1 MQNSLPPATQV
12 HLDVEGEVARVTF
25 SGERGIQIL
34 GAETRAALNSVLDDL
49 ESLSNL
55 RVVLFQGTGRTFIA
69 GANIHEFLDLDEQ
82 RAREL
87 IQAGQKMMTRISN
100 LPAITIA
107 AINGACAGG
116 GFELSLACDYRF
128 AIKNVK
134 IGLPETTLGL
144 LPCWG
149 GTIRTTLMFGSAIAT
164 RLILTGELLSAKQA
178 KKLGIVHELCEEEDW
193 ADFIKQWIATLLSR
207 GPTAQREAKRLI
219 QKTERTISQLEM
231 GHGDELNAFLA
242 IVHSG
247 ELQTGAQAFLDK
259 TKPIW
264 S

>member
-1 MQNSLPPATQV
+1 MRNPSSPTTQV

-34 GAETRAALNSVLDDL
+34 GSETRAALNSVLDDL
-49 ESLSNL
+49 EKLAHL

-69 GANIHEFLDLDEQ
+69 GADIHEFLDLDEQ

-87 IQAGQKMMTRISN
+87 IRGGQEMMTRISN

-128 AIKNVK
+128 AKKNAK

-149 GTIRTTLMFGSAIAT
+149 GTIRSTLMFGSAIAT

-178 KKLGIVHELCEEEDW
+178 KKLAIVHEICE
-193 ADFIKQWIATLLSR
+193 ADEWQDFLTQWIATILSR

-219 QKTERTISQLEM
+219 RKTEQTISQLEL
-231 GHGDELNAFLA
+231 GLSDELNALLV
-242 IVHSG
+242 ILDSG
-247 ELQTGAQAFLDK
+247 ELQIGAQAFLDK
-259 TKPIW
+259 TKPVW

>member
-1 MQNSLPPATQV
+1 MKKSSPATQV
-12 HLDVEGEVARVTF
+12 YLDVEGEVARVTF

-34 GAETRAALNSVLDDL
+34 GAETRTALNSVLDDL
-49 ESLSNL
+49 ESLSHL
-55 RVVLFQGTGRTFIA
+55 RIVLFQGTGRTFIA
-69 GANIHEFLDLDEQ
+69 GADIHEFLDLDEQ

-87 IQAGQKMMTRISN
+87 IRGGQEMMTRISN

-134 IGLPETTLGL
+134 IGLPETTLGI

-149 GTIRTTLMFGSAIAT
+149 GTIRSTLMFGSAVAT

-178 KKLGIVHELCEEEDW
+178 RKLGIVHELCDQDEW
-193 ADFIKQWIATLLSR
+193 QDFLTRWIETILSR

-231 GHGDELNAFLA
+231 GLSDELNAFLT
-242 IVHSG
+242 ILQTG

-259 TKPIW
+259 SKPVW